1 MDRQALKDRAL
12 TVVNALLTKRIE
24 LAKDRLKRGRA
35 EIRLEDNIGALAV
48 AEANIKMA
56 VSTETTTDG
65 KPIFTN
71 EMQRKAEIEK
81 RMKDD
86 RWVTHWQSVIKRNKR
101 KLLRLRA
108 GEEVSSA
115 YIRFDESLAQIYTS
129 DLVWHANRGVEL
141 NQN

>member
-12 TVVNALLTKRIE
+12 AATNTLLSKRIE

-35 EIRLEDNIGALAV
+35 EIRLEDNVGALAV

-56 VSTETTTDG
+56 VSMEENADG
-65 KPIFTN
+65 KSMFSN
-71 EMQRKAEIEK
+71 ETQRKAEVER

-86 RWVTHWQSVIKRNKR
+86 RWVTHWQSVIKRSKR

-115 YIRFDESLAQIYTS
+115 YIKFDESMVAIYTS
-129 DLVWHANRGVEL
+129 DLVWHANLGGSL
-141 NQN
+141 NP